1 MEELCREA
9 PRVAGVRPGL
19 WPRGA
24 RAAGGMFALAA
35 VAALA
40 LGCTG
45 LVDRWSGREEACAIL
60 AAGVPA
66 EATVLELRDSGTTIN
81 DDPVV
86 IFLLR
91 VEPAGGEPFTAE
103 TRALVSRL
111 DVPQV
116 QPGRVLPVRYDP
128 ADPARVALD
137 LWECPPPKARR

>member
-1 MEELCREA
+1 MLGFCRE
-9 PRVAGVRPGL
+9 VRGEVEPGL
-19 WPRGA
+19 RSLRA
-24 RAAGGMFALAA
+24 RAAAGMLALAA
-35 VAALA
+35 AALA

-60 AAGVPA
+60 AAGLPA
-66 EATVLELRDSGTTIN
+66 TATVLELRDSGTTIN

-86 IFLLR
+86 IFVLR
-91 VEPAGGEPFTAE
+91 VEPAEGELFTAE
-103 TRALVSRL
+103 SRALVSRL

-137 LWECPPPKARR
+137 LWECPPPKKER

>member
-1 MEELCREA
+1 MTRRSA
-9 PRVAGVRPGL
+9 
-19 WPRGA
+19 
-24 RAAGGMFALAA
+24 ALAA
-35 VAALA
+35 VLVLA
-40 LGCTG
+40 GCSG

-66 EATVLELRDSGTTIN
+66 RATVLELRDSGTTIN

-86 IFLLR
+86 IFVLA
-91 VEPAGGEPFTAE
+91 VEPAAGEPFRAE
-103 TRALVSRL
+103 TRALVARL

-128 ADPARVALD
+128 ADRTRVAID

>member
-1 MEELCREA
+1 MEEFCREA
-9 PRVAGVRPGL
+9 LRRAGVERG
-19 WPRGA
+19 RRAQGA
-24 RAAGGMFALAA
+24 RRAGKVLALAA
-35 VAALA
+35 VAALG

-66 EATVLELRDSGTTIN
+66 AATVLELRDSGTTIN

-86 IFLLR
+86 IFVLR

-137 LWECPPPKARR
+137 LWECPPPKRER